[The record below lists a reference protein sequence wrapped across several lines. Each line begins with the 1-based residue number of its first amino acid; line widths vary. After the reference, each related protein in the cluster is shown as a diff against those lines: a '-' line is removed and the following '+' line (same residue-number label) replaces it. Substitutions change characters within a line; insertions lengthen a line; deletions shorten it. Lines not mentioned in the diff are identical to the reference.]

1 MLSKYYSFKYKEKKD
16 QWPKLWCVNAVH
28 PWFKKE
34 STTLLIMAMH
44 VRESSIQEIS
54 IPSYQFCCKSK
65 TAFKRVSKK
74 ITPKVDVLGKI
85 FVSLLYM
92 YIYITYVCLLDCDIK
107 MKFLDQKSLQGT
119 VVKLYQQIKAQIN
132 LKKQKTSQNL
142 NLPIGKR
149 MCLCLSMNMLT

>member
-1 MLSKYYSFKYKEKKD
+1 M
-16 QWPKLWCVNAVH
+16 
-28 PWFKKE
+28 
-34 STTLLIMAMH
+34 
-44 VRESSIQEIS
+44 
-54 IPSYQFCCKSK
+54 
-65 TAFKRVSKK
+65 
-74 ITPKVDVLGKI
+74 GKI